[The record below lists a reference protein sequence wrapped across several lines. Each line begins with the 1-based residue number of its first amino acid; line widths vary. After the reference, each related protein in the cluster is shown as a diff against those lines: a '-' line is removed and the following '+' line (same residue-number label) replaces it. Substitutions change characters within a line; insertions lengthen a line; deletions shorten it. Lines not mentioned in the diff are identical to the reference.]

1 MTKWTVERR
10 GPKVILHVYKSANCV
25 TFYRV
30 YNYILHENFIYN
42 YISIVS
48 PFVG

>member
-1 MTKWTVERR
+1 MTEWTDER

-25 TFYRV
+25 TSYRV
-30 YNYILHENFIYN
+30 CNYILHENFIYN
-42 YISIVS
+42 YISFVS